1 LPIWKNTNRF
11 WEQKIKSFFL
21 TFDLRDNFRR
31 INYRMK
37 NNKEN
42 SSSTAVE
49 SLFQPFRIGSLM
61 LSNRIV
67 MAPMTR
73 SFSPGG
79 IPGQNVADYY
89 RRRAENGVGLIVTEG
104 TFINHPAAGNDPNVP
119 NIHDKGALDGW
130 KKVVDEVHSVNGCI
144 MLQLWHVGMQR
155 SVGDYP
161 NPHVPPIGPSGLTIS
176 GVKVTDPMTKSEI
189 DRVIAAYAKAAFNAK
204 RLGFDGIE
212 IHGGHGYLIDQ
223 FFWEKTN
230 QRTDEYG
237 GNLIR
242 RTRFAA
248 EVIEAC
254 RRAVGADFPISFR
267 LSQWKQGDYIAKLVE
282 TSEQLE
288 DLLTPLTKAGVDF
301 FHCSTRRFWEPEFK
315 NSSLNLAG
323 WVKKLSG
330 KPTITVGSVGLDQDL
345 ISSLFQGKETNTTDI
360 QNLIMRLE
368 QGEFDLV
375 AVGRALL
382 ADPSW
387 AVKIRDNRIREIVPF
402 TREALK
408 TLF

>member
-1 LPIWKNTNRF
+1 V
-11 WEQKIKSFFL
+11 E
-21 TFDLRDNFRR
+21 
-31 INYRMK
+31 
-37 NNKEN
+37 NNKEIQ
-42 SSSTAVE
+42 SSTTVE
-49 SLFQPFRIGSLM
+49 PLFQPFKFGNIA

-73 SFSPGG
+73 SFSPRG

-119 NIHDKGALDGW
+119 NFHDEGALDGW
-130 KKVVDEVHSVNGCI
+130 AKVVDEVHRVDGRI
-144 MLQLWHVGMQR
+144 ILQLWHVGMQR
-155 SVGDYP
+155 NVGDHP
-161 NPHVPPIGPSGLTIS
+161 NPHVPPIGPSGLTVS
-176 GVKVTDPMTKSEI
+176 GVKVTEPMTKSEI
-189 DRVIAAYAKAAFNAK
+189 HTVIEAYAQAAFDAK

-230 QRTDEYG
+230 QCTDDYG
-237 GNLIR
+237 GNLVH
-242 RTRFAA
+242 RTRFAV

-254 RRAVGADFPISFR
+254 RRAVGTDFPISFR
-267 LSQWKQGDYIAKLVE
+267 LSQWKQGDYTAKLVE
-282 TSEQLE
+282 TPDQLE
-288 DLLTPLTKAGVDF
+288 DFLTPLVKAGVDF
-301 FHCSTRRFWEPEFK
+301 FHCSTRRFWEPEFE
-315 NSSLNLAG
+315 NSPLNLAG
-323 WVKKLSG
+323 WVKKITG

-345 ISSLFQGKETNTTDI
+345 ISSLFQGKETKNTDI
-360 QNLIMRLE
+360 QNLITRLE